1 MNVLSKVV
9 WSEGMYLAPHHF
21 QVQSRYFEDALHFA
35 TSSMLPWA
43 YGLAGCS
50 VDENALRN
58 GTLSLTHARG
68 IFPDGLPFDMPECD
82 ALPPPRSLVDLFPP
96 TREGVVVLLA
106 IPERKA
112 GGANCAV
119 TAESGARFRS
129 VERSIPDESTGSD
142 ERPVRLG
149 QKNIRLVL
157 ETEEVNGAVSL
168 PLARIVRDGSGHF
181 VLDPAFIPPCV
192 QIVASERL
200 MLLLRRL
207 IEILEEKSDAL
218 SRSAAGSKSAL
229 SAQGVAFFWLLHAVN
244 SALGVLRHLWIAKR
258 GHPEEVFL
266 ELSRLGGALCTF
278 VVDSHPRMLPLYDH
292 ARLGECFEALDQHIR
307 RHLNVVLPLNC
318 IRIELT
324 RTADYFYQGEIIDP
338 RCLGPSRWVFGIES
352 GIGEVELISKVPTLV
367 KVCSAKF
374 VGELVKRALPGLAT
388 THLPVPPSAVPAKVE
403 SQYFGITRTGP
414 FWDHIVQTRQIGIY
428 VPGDLPDP
436 KLELFVILD
445 S

>member
-43 YGLAGCS
+43 YGLAGCAI
-50 VDENALRN
+50 DEDALRN

-68 IFPDGLPFDMPECD
+68 IFPDGLLFDMPECD
-82 ALPPPRSLVDLFPP
+82 ALPPPRPLADLFPP
-96 TREGVVVLLA
+96 TREGVVVRLEV
-106 IPERKA
+106 PPRKT
-112 GGANCAV
+112 GGVNCAAA
-119 TAESGARFRS
+119 AETGARYRS
-129 VERSIPDESTGSD
+129 VERTIPDESTGSD

-149 QKNIRLVL
+149 EKNIRLML
-157 ETEEVNGAVSL
+157 DTEEGDGAVSL
-168 PLARIVRDGSGHF
+168 PLARIVRDGTGHF
-181 VLDPAFIPPCV
+181 VLDAAFIPPCV
-192 QIVASERL
+192 QIAASERL

-207 IEILEEKSDAL
+207 IEILEEKSDSL
-218 SRSAAGSKSAL
+218 SRAAGGSKSAF
-229 SAQGVAFFWLLHAVN
+229 SAQGIAYFWLLHAVN

-292 ARLGECFEALDQHIR
+292 ARLGECFDALDQHIR

-318 IRIELT
+318 ITIELT
-324 RTADYFYQGEIIDP
+324 RTADYFYQGTITDP
-338 RCLGPSRWVFGIES
+338 RCLGSSRWVFGVES
-352 GIGEVELISKVPTLV
+352 GIGEVELITKVPTLV
-367 KVCSAKF
+367 KVCSGKF
-374 VGELVKRALPGLAT
+374 IGELVKRALPGLSL
-388 THLPVPPSAVPAKVE
+388 THLPVPPSSVPARVE

-414 FWDHIVQTRQIGIY
+414 FWDHIAQTRQIGIY
-428 VPGDLPDP
+428 VPGEVPDP